1 MSLFFINR
9 PNLAI
14 VIALLMTILGAIA
27 MQVLPVGQYPN
38 VAPPTVMVYINMDGG
53 STDVM
58 QKSVASIIEKEV
70 NGVEGMTYMK
80 SNIGN
85 DGSYGLEVQFEIG
98 LDADRAV
105 TLVQN
110 RVNKSISRLPEGA
123 RRYGVTVEKVSSGML
138 MAFTVRDDSGRMD
151 DIELSNWTSANLKE
165 GLQRISGVSR
175 VMVIGEKN
183 YSMRIWMDP
192 SKMAALGITT
202 EEVQGAL
209 LEQNQILAA
218 GRAGVSPNEGE
229 NSWEYTFQVDSALQK
244 PSDFEEVIIRADS
257 MGLVKVKDIA
267 RVELGSIQYMAN
279 SYHNNQ
285 AATTVFMYR
294 SPTSNAMDVGKAA
307 KAYIDSTPLPQGM
320 AVDIPY
326 DGTVFVEAAI
336 DDIFS
341 TLVDA
346 VVLVTLITVLFLQS
360 WRITLITI
368 TAIPVSL
375 IATFAIMLSAGM
387 TINIISMFGLILA
400 IGIVVDAAIIVIE
413 NVERLCEEDKTLSI
427 KQSVI
432 NSMQEVTGPIIASML
447 VLLSVFAPT
456 LFMPGMTGILYGQF
470 GIAISAAVVVSTIV
484 ALVLTPVMCVMLMK
498 RGESKKIWLFR
509 VFDKG
514 VNTTRDGFGKSVRF
528 FGSRAILGVALVAGV
543 FGSIA
548 FLGSNTS
555 TGFLPDED
563 KGTLFAV
570 VMLPDGSALHR
581 TDAVLED
588 VSNKLQEIKG
598 VKSVVSVAGFNL
610 ITNSTGPNAGLML
623 ITLDEYADRQGI
635 EELSLWT
642 VLGQSQAV
650 IDAEDQVF
658 GMAFPP
664 PAIPEL
670 GLVAGFDL
678 MFKDLEARDPVE
690 LAEASYAFIEKI
702 NADPRVVGA
711 YTTFT
716 ANTPNIKLEIDR
728 EKIKMMGLQMDQVF
742 NTIQAQ
748 FGGAYG
754 GEFNLSGRNYYV
766 YVQAEQLTRKN
777 IDDLNFLTVRN
788 SHGELINISSIV
800 TPKVVFGPQVI
811 QQFNLSQAVNI
822 NGYPAP
828 GYSSGDAIKA
838 IEEAAASLPSGYEIE
853 WAGLTKQELSAGNS
867 ALIAFAM
874 AILFTYLLLVAQ
886 YESWV
891 VALCIILSVPTA
903 LVGTLLTVFL
913 MGTDVNL
920 YVQIAMVLLVG
931 MSARNAILIV
941 EFAKKLREEQGIPI
955 IDAAVTAT
963 RMRFRAVMMTALS
976 FVFGLFPL
984 MFSNGAGYAAQQA
997 IGWAACGGMVSAT
1010 FLGMLVVPVIY
1021 ILLQSL
1027 REKVM
1032 GPPKTLPHTEDVNA
1046 TLVKAEA

>member
-1 MSLFFINR
+1 MSRFFINR
-9 PNLAI
+9 PNFAI
-14 VIALLMTILGAIA
+14 VVALFMTIVGAIA
-27 MQVLPVGQYPN
+27 LKVLPVGQYPN
-38 VAPPTVMVYINMDGG
+38 VAPPTVMVYVTMDGG

-58 QKSVASIIEKEV
+58 QKSVATLIEKEV

-85 DGSYGLEVQFEIG
+85 DGSYGLEIQFEIG

-110 RVNKSISRLPEGA
+110 RVNKTVSNLPEGA

-138 MAFTVRDDSGRMD
+138 MAFSVRDDSGRMD
-151 DIELSNWTSANLKE
+151 DIELSNWTSMSLKE

-175 VMVIGEKN
+175 VMVLGEKN
-183 YSMRIWMDP
+183 YSMRIWLDP
-192 SKMAALGITT
+192 QKMNALSMTVD
-202 EEVQGAL
+202 EVQAAL

-218 GRAGVSPNEGE
+218 GRAGLSPSEGD
-229 NSWEYTFQVDSALQK
+229 NSWEYTFKVDSALQE
-244 PSDFEEVIIRADS
+244 PEDFANVIIRADS
-257 MGLVKVKDIA
+257 TGIIKIKDVA
-267 RVELGSIQYMAN
+267 RVELGSVQYMAN
-279 SYHNNQ
+279 SYYNNQ

-294 SPTSNAMDVGKAA
+294 SPTSNAMEVGKAA
-307 KAYIDSTPLPQGM
+307 KEFLANTPRPDGL
-320 AVDIPY
+320 AIEIPY

-336 DDIFS
+336 NDIFK
-341 TLVDA
+341 TLRDA
-346 VVLVTLITVLFLQS
+346 LILVTLITMLFLQS
-360 WRITLITI
+360 WRVTLITI
-368 TAIPVSL
+368 ASIPVSL
-375 IATFAIMLSAGM
+375 ITTFAIMLASGM
-387 TINIISMFGLILA
+387 TINIVSMFGLILA

-413 NVERLCEEDKTLSI
+413 NVERLWEDDPSLSVRDAVL
-427 KQSVI
+427 K
-432 NSMQEVTGPIIASML
+432 SMEEVTGPIIASML
-447 VLLSVFAPT
+447 VLLSVFGPT

-470 GIAISAAVVVSTIV
+470 GIAISAAVVVSTVV
-484 ALVLTPVMCVMLMK
+484 ALVLTPVLCMLLMK
-498 RGESKKIWLFR
+498 QGESKKIWLYR

-514 VNTTRDGFGKSVRF
+514 VNQTRDGFGHLVSF
-528 FGSRAILGVALVAGV
+528 FGRRLFMSAALILGL
-543 FGSIA
+543 FGSIWL
-548 FLGSNTS
+548 LGNQTS

-581 TDAVLED
+581 TDSALETLSD
-588 VSNKLQEIKG
+588 QMRGIEGI
-598 VKSVVSVAGFNL
+598 KSVVTVAGFNL

-623 ITLDEYADRQGI
+623 ITLDDYEKRQGI
-635 EELSLWT
+635 EALSLWS
-642 VLGQSQAV
+642 VLGQTQG
-650 IDAEDQVF
+650 ILDAEDKVF
-658 GMAFPP
+658 GMVFPP

-678 MFKDLEARDPVE
+678 MFKDTQARDPVE

-702 NADPRVVGA
+702 NADLRVVGA

-748 FGGAYG
+748 FAGAYSG
-754 GEFNLSGRNYYV
+754 KFNMNGRNFFV
-766 YVQAEQLTRKN
+766 FVQAEQTTRKY
-777 IDDLNFLTVRN
+777 IEDLNVLTVRN
-788 SHGELINISSIV
+788 QHGELINISSIV
-800 TPKVVFGPQVI
+800 TPTVVFGPQVL
-811 QQFNLSQAVNI
+811 QQFNLNQAVNI

-838 IEEAAASLPSGYEIE
+838 VEEAAEALPAGYEIE
-853 WAGLTKQELSAGNS
+853 WAGLTKQELAAGNS
-867 ALIAFAM
+867 AVIAFAL

-891 VALCIILSVPTA
+891 IALCIILSVPTA
-903 LVGTLLTVFL
+903 ALGTLGIVFL

-941 EFAKKLREEQGIPI
+941 EFAKKLREEEGYGIV
-955 IDAAVTAT
+955 DAAVTAT

-984 MFSNGAGYAAQQA
+984 MFSTGAGYAAQQS

-1021 ILLQSL
+1021 VLLQTV
-1027 REKVM
+1027 RERVMKKVT
-1032 GPPKTLPHTEDVNA
+1032 GSVSAASVN
-1046 TLVKAEA
+1046 

>member
-1 MSLFFINR
+1 MSRFFINR
-9 PNLAI
+9 PNFAI
-14 VIALLMTILGAIA
+14 VIALFMTIIGAIA
-27 MQVLPVGQYPN
+27 LKVLPVGQYPN

-53 STDVM
+53 STEVM
-58 QKSVASIIEKEV
+58 QKSVAALVEKEV

-80 SNIGN
+80 STIGN
-85 DGSYGLEVQFEIG
+85 DGSYGLEIQFEIG
-98 LDADRAV
+98 SDADRAA

-110 RVNKSISRLPEGA
+110 RVNKTISSLPEGA

-138 MAFTVRDDSGRMD
+138 MAFSVRDDSGRMD
-151 DIELSNWTSANLKE
+151 DIELSNWTSTNLKE
-165 GLQRISGVSR
+165 NLQRLSGVSR
-175 VMVIGEKN
+175 VMVLGEKN

-192 SKMAALGITT
+192 QKMAALSMTT
-202 EEVQGAL
+202 EEIQAAL

-218 GRAGVSPNEGE
+218 GRAGISPSEGE
-229 NSWEYTFQVDSALQK
+229 NSWEYTFKVDSALEK
-244 PSDFEEVIIRADS
+244 PEDFADVIIRADS
-257 MGLVKVKDIA
+257 TGIIRVRDVA
-267 RVELGSIQYMAN
+267 RVELGSVQYMAN
-279 SYHNNQ
+279 SYFNNQ
-285 AATTVFMYR
+285 DATTVFLYR
-294 SPTSNAMDVGKAA
+294 SPTSNAMKVGEAA
-307 KAYIDSTPLPQGM
+307 KAYLANANLPEGLKIE
-320 AVDIPY
+320 IPY

-336 DDIFS
+336 DDIFK
-341 TLVDA
+341 TLRDA
-346 VVLVTLITVLFLQS
+346 VILVTLVTILFLQS

-375 IATFAIMLSAGM
+375 ITTFAIMLASGM

-413 NVERLCEEDKTLSI
+413 NVERLMEEDQELSVRDA
-427 KQSVI
+427 VI
-432 NSMQEVTGPIIASML
+432 NSMDEVTGPIIASML
-447 VLLSVFAPT
+447 VLLSVFGPT

-470 GIAISAAVVVSTIV
+470 GIAISAAVVVSTVV

-514 VNTTRDGFGKSVRF
+514 VDTTRDGFGKAVNF
-528 FGSRAILGVALVAGV
+528 FGRRLFLSAAMIAGV
-543 FGSIA
+543 FAVIYV
-548 FLGSNTS
+548 LGNNTS

-581 TDAVLED
+581 TDSQLKEATAD
-588 VSNKLQEIKG
+588 IQAIPG
-598 VKSVVSVAGFNL
+598 VKSVTSVAGFNL
-610 ITNSTGPNAGLML
+610 ITNATSPNAGLLL
-623 ITLDEYADRQGI
+623 ITLDDYEKRQGI

-642 VLGQSQAV
+642 VLGQTQAALDSKDE
-650 IDAEDQVF
+650 IF

-678 MFKDLEARDPVE
+678 MFKDMEARDPVE
-690 LAEASYAFIEKI
+690 LAEATYAFIEKI

-716 ANTPNIKLEIDR
+716 ASTPNIKLEIDR

-748 FGGAYG
+748 FAGAYAG
-754 GEFNLSGRNYYV
+754 QFNMSGRNFYV
-766 YVQAEQLTRKN
+766 YVQAEQMTRKH
-777 IDDLNFLTVRN
+777 IEDLNFLTVRN
-788 SHGELINISSIV
+788 IHGELINISSIV
-800 TPKVVFGPQVI
+800 TPKTVFGPQVL
-811 QQFNLSQAVNI
+811 QQFNLNQAVNI

-838 IEEAAASLPSGYEIE
+838 VEEAAASLPAGYEIE
-853 WAGLTKQELSAGNS
+853 WAGLTKQELAAGNS
-867 ALIAFAM
+867 AVIAFAL

-903 LVGTLLTVFL
+903 AVGVLGTVFL

-941 EFAKKLREEQGIPI
+941 EFAKKLREEDGYTIV
-955 IDAAVTAT
+955 DAAVTAT
-963 RMRFRAVMMTALS
+963 RLRFRAVMMTALS
-976 FVFGLFPL
+976 FVFGLVPL
-984 MFSNGAGYAAQQA
+984 MFSTGAGYAAQQA
-997 IGWAACGGMVSAT
+997 IGWSACGGMVSAT

-1021 ILLQSL
+1021 VLLQTL

-1032 GPPKTLPHTEDVNA
+1032 GAPKTLEAKTEA
-1046 TLVKAEA
+1046 